1 MSVFQSLDEQ
11 EDSAQDSAVTSNQRT
26 PKTFQWYQD
35 LRRKMGSKYYTPR
48 VQQQMLRDAKSLG
61 NRFYDQ
67 KKEAW
72 EE

>member
-1 MSVFQSLDEQ
+1 MSVFQSLDDQKESV
-11 EDSAQDSAVTSNQRT
+11 EDSSVPTNQRN

-48 VQQQMLRDAKSLG
+48 VQQQMLKDAQALG
-61 NRFYDQ
+61 NAFNDQ

>member
-1 MSVFQSLDEQ
+1 MSVFQDMEQ
-11 EDSAQDSAVTSNQRT
+11 QENSVQESTVTSNQRN

-48 VQQQMLRDAKSLG
+48 VQQQMLKDAQALCNG
-61 NRFYDQ
+61 FYDQ

>member
-1 MSVFQSLDEQ
+1 MSVFQSMEEQ
-11 EDSAQDSAVTSNQRT
+11 GDSVQDSTVPNNQRT
-26 PKTFQWYQD
+26 PRTFQWYQD

-48 VQQQMLRDAKSLG
+48 VQQQMLKDAQALG
-61 NRFYDQ
+61 NGFYDT

>member
-1 MSVFQSLDEQ
+1 MSVFQSLDDQKESV
-11 EDSAQDSAVTSNQRT
+11 EDSSVQTNQRN
-26 PKTFQWYQD
+26 PRTFQWYQD

-48 VQQQMLRDAKSLG
+48 VQQQMLKDAQALG
-61 NRFYDQ
+61 NAFNDQ

>member
-1 MSVFQSLDEQ
+1 MSVFQSMEEQ
-11 EDSAQDSAVTSNQRT
+11 GDSVQDSTVPTNERT
-26 PKTFQWYQD
+26 PRTFQWYQD

-48 VQQQMLRDAKSLG
+48 VQQQMLKDAQALG
-61 NRFYDQ
+61 NGFYDQ

>member
-1 MSVFQSLDEQ
+1 MSVFQSLDDQKESV
-11 EDSAQDSAVTSNQRT
+11 EDSSVQTKQRN
-26 PKTFQWYQD
+26 PRTFQWYQD

-48 VQQQMLRDAKSLG
+48 VQQQMLKDAQALG
-61 NRFYDQ
+61 NGFYDQ

>member
-1 MSVFQSLDEQ
+1 MSVFQDMEQQ
-11 EDSAQDSAVTSNQRT
+11 EDSVQESTVTSNQRN

-48 VQQQMLRDAKSLG
+48 VQQQMLKDAQALCNG
-61 NRFYDQ
+61 FYDQ

>member
-1 MSVFQSLDEQ
+1 MSVFRDMEQQDE
-11 EDSAQDSAVTSNQRT
+11 SVQDSSVPTNQRN

-48 VQQQMLRDAKSLG
+48 VQQQMLKDAQALG
-61 NRFYDQ
+61 NGFYD
-67 KKEAW
+67 KKQEAW

>member
-1 MSVFQSLDEQ
+1 MSVSQSMEEQ
-11 EDSAQDSAVTSNQRT
+11 GDSVQDSAVPNNQRN

-35 LRRKMGSKYYTPR
+35 LRRKMGSNYYTPR
-48 VQQQMLRDAKSLG
+48 VQQQMLKDAQALG
-61 NRFYDQ
+61 NGFYDT

>member
-1 MSVFQSLDEQ
+1 MEQQ
-11 EDSAQDSAVTSNQRT
+11 EDSVQESTVTSNQRN

-48 VQQQMLRDAKSLG
+48 VQQQMLKDAQALCNG
-61 NRFYDQ
+61 FYDQ

>member
-1 MSVFQSLDEQ
+1 MSVFQNMDTQ
-11 EDSAQDSAVTSNQRT
+11 ENSAQDSTVASNQRT

-35 LRRKMGSKYYTPR
+35 LRRKMGSKYYSPR
-48 VQQQMLRDAKSLG
+48 VQQQMLKDAQALG
-61 NRFYDQ
+61 NGFYDT

>member
-1 MSVFQSLDEQ
+1 MSVFQDMEQ
-11 EDSAQDSAVTSNQRT
+11 QENSVQESTVTSNQRN

-35 LRRKMGSKYYTPR
+35 LRRKMGSNYYTPR
-48 VQQQMLRDAKSLG
+48 VQQQMLKDAQALG
-61 NRFYDQ
+61 NGFYDQ

>member
-1 MSVFQSLDEQ
+1 MSVFQDMEQ
-11 EDSAQDSAVTSNQRT
+11 QDNSVQESTVTSNQRN

-48 VQQQMLRDAKSLG
+48 VQQQMLKDAQALG
-61 NRFYDQ
+61 NAFYDQ

>member
-1 MSVFQSLDEQ
+1 MSVFQSLDDQKESV
-11 EDSAQDSAVTSNQRT
+11 EDSSVQTNQRN

-48 VQQQMLRDAKSLG
+48 VQQQMLKDAQALCNG
-61 NRFYDQ
+61 FYDQ
-67 KKEAW
+67 NTEAW

>member
-1 MSVFQSLDEQ
+1 MSVFQSLDDQKESV
-11 EDSAQDSAVTSNQRT
+11 EDSSVPTNQRN

-48 VQQQMLRDAKSLG
+48 VQQQMLKDAQALG
-61 NRFYDQ
+61 NGFYD
-67 KKEAW
+67 KKHEAW